1 MSKKVYP
8 ACGVIKLI
16 ELWSIFIS
24 LASEILRENVAAN
37 AGQGK

>member
-1 MSKKVYP
+1 MSNKVYP
-8 ACGVIKLI
+8 VGGAIKFI

-24 LASEILRENVAAN
+24 LASEIVRENVAAN